1 MNSTIDKLK
10 TESESENIQNSLDK
24 LREDFAVSED
34 KQDSEGE
41 IFDTQVEN
49 DTQNIDSLYVSVLDS
64 LKQTQTTEQQI
75 DSEENK

>member
-24 LREDFAVSED
+24 LRDDFAVSED